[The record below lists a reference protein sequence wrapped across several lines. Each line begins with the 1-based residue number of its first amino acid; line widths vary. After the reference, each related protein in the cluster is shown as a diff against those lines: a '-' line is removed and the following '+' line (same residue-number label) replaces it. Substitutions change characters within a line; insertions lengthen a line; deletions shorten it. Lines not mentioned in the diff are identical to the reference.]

1 LHQSVEIPLNNQ
13 KIIVNI
19 GEIKMSN
26 FNLQGKVAVVTGASQ
41 GLGEAL
47 AKRLDSEGCF
57 VAVCDINYEG
67 AKAVAE
73 KLKNAIAIAVDVTK
87 YAELELAA
95 KTVIEKWGKVDILIS
110 NAAIVKSGD
119 IFNLSPEAFALVT
132 NINLNGYFNTV
143 KAFAPYMLQ
152 AKKGSII
159 QINSKSG
166 RKGSFKNGAYA
177 SSKFGGVGLT
187 QSLALEFAESG
198 VRVNCICPGN
208 LLNSPLWVNSLFKQY
223 AQNQGI
229 TEEEVR
235 AKYINQVPMK
245 RSCEYEDI
253 ENAMLFLASDYSS
266 YMTGQAINVTGGQ
279 QM

>member
-1 LHQSVEIPLNNQ
+1 
-13 KIIVNI
+13 
-19 GEIKMSN
+19 MSSI
-26 FNLQGKVAVVTGASQ
+26 NLQGKVAVVTGASQ

-47 AKRLDSEGCF
+47 ALRLDKEGCK
-57 VAVCDINYEG
+57 VAVCDINFDG
-67 AKAVAE
+67 AQAVAN
-73 KLKNAIAIAVDVTK
+73 KLSDAIALAVDVTK
-87 YAELELAA
+87 YEQLVEAA
-95 KTVIEKWGKVDILIS
+95 NKVIKKWGKVDVLIC

-119 IFNLSPEAFALVT
+119 IFNLSPEAFGLVT

-143 KAFAPYMLQ
+143 KAFAPYMLE
-152 AKKGSII
+152 AKQGSII

-177 SSKFGGVGLT
+177 ASKFGGVGLT
-187 QSLALEFAESG
+187 QSLALEFAEAG

-223 AQNQGI
+223 AANQGI

-235 AKYINQVPMK
+235 TKYINQVPMK
-245 RSCEYEDI
+245 RSCEYKDI
-253 ENAMLFLASDYSS
+253 EDVMVFLASDYSS

>member
-1 LHQSVEIPLNNQ
+1 
-13 KIIVNI
+13 
-19 GEIKMSN
+19 MS
-26 FNLQGKVAVVTGASQ
+26 LIDLKGKVAVVTGASQ

-47 AKRLDSEGCF
+47 ALRLDAEGCK
-57 VAVCDINYEG
+57 VAVCDINIDG
-67 AKAVAE
+67 AKAVAA
-73 KLKNAIAIAVDVTK
+73 KLKDGIALQVNVTDFAQCEAAAKAVIDKWGTVDVLV
-87 YAELELAA
+87 A
-95 KTVIEKWGKVDILIS
+95 

-119 IFNLSPEAFALVT
+119 IFALSPEAFKLVT
-132 NINLNGYFNTV
+132 DINLNGYFNTV
-143 KAFAPYMLQ
+143 KAFAPTML
-152 AKKGSII
+152 ANKKGSII

-177 SSKFGGVGLT
+177 ASKFGGVGLT

-223 AQNQGI
+223 AANQGI
-229 TEEEVR
+229 TEEQVR
-235 AKYINQVPMK
+235 EKYINQVPMK
-245 RSCEYEDI
+245 RSCEYKDI
-253 ENAMLFLASDYSS
+253 EDVMVFLASDYSG

>member
-1 LHQSVEIPLNNQ
+1 
-13 KIIVNI
+13 
-19 GEIKMSN
+19 MSTI
-26 FNLQGKVAVVTGASQ
+26 NLEGKVAVVTGASQ

-47 AKRLDSEGCF
+47 ALRLDKEGCK

-67 AKAVAE
+67 AKAVAS
-73 KLKNAIAIAVDVTK
+73 KLKDAIAISVDVTK
-87 YAELELAA
+87 FDQCEAAA
-95 KTVIEKWGKVDILIS
+95 KAVLDKWGKVDILIS

-119 IFNLSPEAFALVT
+119 IYSLSPEAFALVT

-143 KAFAPYMLQ
+143 KAFAPPMLER
-152 AKKGSII
+152 KSGSII

-166 RKGSFKNGAYA
+166 KKGSFKNGAYA

-187 QSLALEFAESG
+187 QSLALEFAEQG

-223 AQNQGI
+223 AANQGI
-229 TEEEVR
+229 TEEQVR
-235 AKYINQVPMK
+235 EKYINQVPMK
-245 RSCEYEDI
+245 RSCEYKDI
-253 ENAMLFLASDYSS
+253 EDVMVFLASDYSS

>member
-1 LHQSVEIPLNNQ
+1 
-13 KIIVNI
+13 
-19 GEIKMSN
+19 MSTI
-26 FNLQGKVAVVTGASQ
+26 NLQGKVAVVTGASQ

-47 AKRLDSEGCF
+47 ALRLDKEGCK
-57 VAVCDINYEG
+57 VAVCDINYDGAQSVASKLSEG
-67 AKAVAE
+67 LA
-73 KLKNAIAIAVDVTK
+73 LAVDVTNF
-87 YAELELAA
+87 AQLQDAA
-95 KTVIEKWGKVDILIS
+95 KAVIEKWGKVDILIC

-119 IFNLSPEAFALVT
+119 IFNLSPEAFSLVT

-143 KAFAPYMLQ
+143 KAFAPYMLE
-152 AKKGSII
+152 AKSGSII

-177 SSKFGGVGLT
+177 ASKFGGVGLT

-223 AQNQGI
+223 ALNQGI

-245 RSCEYEDI
+245 RSCEYKDI
-253 ENAMLFLASDYSS
+253 EDAMVFLASEYSS